1 MNNTISLSKNEL
13 EIMELLWT
21 EERPLT
27 RTEIIEKTPNRSWS
41 KSSIHILLNSLLDK
55 GAIHVDGFV
64 KTNKNYG
71 RTFSAVITRSSYM
84 LSTIRQSAQASHVST
99 LSPVSSVFA
108 ALLSDKDIT
117 PDVLNELEALIKAKK
132 KDLKNEH

>member
-99 LSPVSSVFA
+99 LSPISSVFA